1 MIKSM
6 TGYGK
11 AEAALGH
18 KKITV
23 EIRSLNSKQ
32 TDLAVKLPALYRPQ
46 EYEIRNLVAKRL
58 QRGKID
64 VYITVELAGSQNS
77 VTLNKQAFDE
87 YYTQLMALA
96 DGQNMAW
103 GTKAV
108 DAALLQV
115 ILRLPDVVQTETTTL
130 SDEENHALMKAVEE
144 ALNHIEAF
152 REQEGAILI
161 ADLLKRIDKIE
172 SLKNGV
178 EPYEKARTETIK
190 ARIRE
195 NIEAIGIPLDSN
207 RLEQEMIYYI
217 EKLDITEEKVR
228 LQNHCNYFREVARS
242 EEGVGRKLGFI
253 AQELGREINTLGSK
267 ANEATMQ
274 KMVVEMKDEL
284 EKIKEQL
291 LNILFSAPSG
301 AGKSTIIGR
310 LLRDFPQLEFSISA
324 TSRAP
329 RGKEVHGCEYYFLDH
344 DDFLKRA
351 GNGEFVEWE
360 EVYAGTCY
368 GTLRSELERIWSNG
382 HVIVFDV
389 DVKGGVN
396 LKKIFGKQALSVF
409 IMPPSVEV
417 LHQRLVDR
425 GTDSPEMIAKR
436 VAKATEELTYANQ
449 FDCIVVNDC
458 LATAVEEAKKAV
470 AGFIE

>member
-228 LQNHCNYFREVARS
+228 LQNHCNYFRE
-242 EEGVGRKLGFI
+242 EGVGRKLGFI

-291 LNILFSAPSG
+291 LNIL
-301 AGKSTIIGR
+301 
-310 LLRDFPQLEFSISA
+310 
-324 TSRAP
+324 
-329 RGKEVHGCEYYFLDH
+329 
-344 DDFLKRA
+344 
-351 GNGEFVEWE
+351 
-360 EVYAGTCY
+360 
-368 GTLRSELERIWSNG
+368 
-382 HVIVFDV
+382 
-389 DVKGGVN
+389 
-396 LKKIFGKQALSVF
+396 
-409 IMPPSVEV
+409 
-417 LHQRLVDR
+417 
-425 GTDSPEMIAKR
+425 
-436 VAKATEELTYANQ
+436 
-449 FDCIVVNDC
+449 
-458 LATAVEEAKKAV
+458 
-470 AGFIE
+470 